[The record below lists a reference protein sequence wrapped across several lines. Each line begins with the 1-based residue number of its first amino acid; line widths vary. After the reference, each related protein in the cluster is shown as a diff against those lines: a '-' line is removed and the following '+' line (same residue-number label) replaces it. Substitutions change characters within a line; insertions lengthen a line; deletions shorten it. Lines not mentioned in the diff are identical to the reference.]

1 VASGSNKDAIIAWE
15 GDSKEVLSSFPDAAK
30 RNLGFDLRLLQHGQQ
45 PTDYRP
51 MSSIGSGVFELR
63 DQDGRAWYR
72 VICLSRVKDVIHVL
86 HCFEKGSRE
95 TPMKDIHTARQ
106 RLKEVRARMMRER
119 KYGNEHSRPTHVT
132 RGNVLDDLGFS
143 PEQAT
148 ILKFKAD
155 LYQTILKHARKYSQK
170 QLQVILAE
178 PQPRVSELLNGKI
191 ANKSVDKLLYYA
203 GRLGIEA
210 KTKFSQTNRQ
220 VVRRQLAA
228 AAR

>member
-1 VASGSNKDAIIAWE
+1 MAG
-15 GDSKEVLSSFPDAAK
+15 GPSK
-30 RNLGFDLRLLQHGQQ
+30 
-45 PTDYRP
+45 
-51 MSSIGSGVFELR
+51 
-63 DQDGRAWYR
+63 
-72 VICLSRVKDVIHVL
+72 
-86 HCFEKGSRE
+86 
-95 TPMKDIHTARQ
+95 
-106 RLKEVRARMMRER
+106 
-119 KYGNEHSRPTHVT
+119 PTHVT

-155 LYQTILKHARKYSQK
+155 LYQAILKHARKYSQK

-203 GRLGIEA
+203 GRLGIEP
-210 KTKFSQTNRQ
+210 KVRFPQTNKRA
-220 VVRRQLAA
+220 VHRELAA